1 MKDFQSKPVHN
12 QNIEEPSTVLPDA
25 GLTSEGSVGSPHHL
39 GYGIV
44 VLALVAGMIGGL
56 IGALYLA
63 PQPFFGQ
70 LFGQRQS
77 TLGTLQQNVAV
88 TEESATTEVVQ
99 RSGPAVVSIVIS
111 RPVSRSSGVGF
122 GPFGF
127 FPIPT
132 QDDQLELREVGAG
145 TGFFVSSDGWIMTN
159 RHVINDDTATY
170 TVLTNDGR
178 SYDAKVMAKDP
189 ANDLALIKIDI
200 SDAPFLEFADSDNLQ
215 LGQRVIAI
223 GNTLGSYQNT
233 VTSGVI
239 SGIGR
244 NIRAGGSGLSELLDG
259 VIQTDAA
266 INSGNSGGPLL
277 DLAGFVVGIN
287 TAVDRSGQAI
297 GFAIPANDA
306 RAALA
311 SYEARGRIVRPYLGV
326 RYAMITSAMAQVN
339 SLPRDYGALIVRG
352 TNSADFAV
360 IPNSPA
366 DRAGLRENDIILELD
381 GQRLDENNSL
391 IRALKKY
398 QPGDR
403 AEAKIFR
410 EDSERIVTITI
421 GETGS

>member
-1 MKDFQSKPVHN
+1 MKDFQPKPVHN
-12 QNIEEPSTVLPDA
+12 LEKPPTAPRAAEPTPVAGATPPHHFTYGVGVLAILA
-25 GLTSEGSVGSPHHL
+25 GLV
-39 GYGIV
+39 
-44 VLALVAGMIGGL
+44 GGL
-56 IGALYLA
+56 FGAVYLA
-63 PQPFFGQ
+63 PQPFFQQ
-70 LFGQRQS
+70 LFGQRQIAPS
-77 TLGTLQQNVAV
+77 TLQQTIAV
-88 TEESATTEVVQ
+88 TEQSATTEVVQ

-111 RPVSRSSGVGF
+111 RPASQSSGFGF

-127 FPIPT
+127 F
-132 QDDQLELREVGAG
+132 QLPAVEGQPELREVGAG

-159 RHVINDDTATY
+159 RHVVNDDTATY

-178 SYDAKVMAKDP
+178 SYEAKVRAKDP

-200 SDAPFLEFADSDNLQ
+200 SGAPFLEFADSDQLQ

-277 DLAGFVVGIN
+277 NLAGLVVGIN
-287 TAVDRSGQAI
+287 AAVDRSGQAI

-311 SYEARGRIVRPYLGV
+311 SYEARGKIVRPYLGV
-326 RYAMITSAMAQVN
+326 RYTMITPAMAQVN
-339 SLPRDYGALIVRG
+339 NLPRDYGAFIVRG
-352 TNSADFAV
+352 ANSADFAV

-391 IRALKKY
+391 MRVLKRY

-403 AEAKIFR
+403 AEAKVFR
-410 EDSERIVTITI
+410 EDSERTIKITI